1 MNRQNS
7 SILLKNGF
15 VVDGSN
21 AKGFQGDVL
30 IKDGL
35 IEAVSET
42 PIKTEAVV
50 IDLDGKVIA
59 PGFIDAHSHMESILA
74 LADRSEL
81 KTPFTAQ
88 GITTMITGN
97 CGYSAAG
104 VLPGDGRG
112 LHGQVWTTMEDYFT
126 HVEGIGLSHNVIILA
141 GHGTSQMSIRGKDS
155 SPLSQEEKKTLHNLL
170 SEAMDQGAAG
180 ISFGLGYEPGI
191 YTPLEDVLGMAELA
205 AKKNKIVTV
214 HGRAY
219 SGIPGDDIPRN
230 AASLLE
236 MIEVSK
242 KSGVRLQYSHLMFAG
257 SASHDT
263 YEKCI
268 DVLDSARSDD
278 VDIMTDTYPYHCGF
292 TFINVFLPGWFL
304 KGLPANYDDPKMVSQ
319 VEKTLDRMGEKLG
332 FGYDSIQL
340 MDESHPDFKGFKG
353 LFLDEIAARLDIR
366 PSELVLD
373 LSRKTNGGARILN
386 HNYSNMEIVDALIK
400 HPACLFMTDSL
411 IFPRAFQNP
420 ASYGSFPLFL
430 QYARERKL
438 VSVEEMIHRMTG
450 ATAERFNIKD
460 RGLLKKGLAADIT
473 VFDWDNIRDNN
484 TITETDQVPSGIEAV
499 FINGRQVVESGQVD
513 SSVCA
518 GSVVRI

>member
-1 MNRQNS
+1 MNSQNS

-15 VVDGSN
+15 MVDGSN

-42 PIKTEAVV
+42 PVKTEAVV

-88 GITTMITGN
+88 GITTMVTGN

-104 VLPGDGRG
+104 VMPGDGRG

-141 GHGTSQMSIRGKDS
+141 GHGTSQMSIRGMDS

-191 YTPLEDVLGMAELA
+191 YASLEDVIGMAELA

-236 MIEVSK
+236 MIDVSK
-242 KSGVRLQYSHLMFAG
+242 KSGARLQYSQIG
-257 SASHDT
+257 
-263 YEKCI
+263 
-268 DVLDSARSDD
+268 
-278 VDIMTDTYPYHCGF
+278 
-292 TFINVFLPGWFL
+292 
-304 KGLPANYDDPKMVSQ
+304 
-319 VEKTLDRMGEKLG
+319 
-332 FGYDSIQL
+332 
-340 MDESHPDFKGFKG
+340 
-353 LFLDEIAARLDIR
+353 
-366 PSELVLD
+366 
-373 LSRKTNGGARILN
+373 
-386 HNYSNMEIVDALIK
+386 
-400 HPACLFMTDSL
+400 
-411 IFPRAFQNP
+411 RAH
-420 ASYGSFPLFL
+420 
-430 QYARERKL
+430 
-438 VSVEEMIHRMTG
+438 V
-450 ATAERFNIKD
+450 
-460 RGLLKKGLAADIT
+460 
-473 VFDWDNIRDNN
+473 
-484 TITETDQVPSGIEAV
+484 
-499 FINGRQVVESGQVD
+499 
-513 SSVCA
+513 
-518 GSVVRI
+518 